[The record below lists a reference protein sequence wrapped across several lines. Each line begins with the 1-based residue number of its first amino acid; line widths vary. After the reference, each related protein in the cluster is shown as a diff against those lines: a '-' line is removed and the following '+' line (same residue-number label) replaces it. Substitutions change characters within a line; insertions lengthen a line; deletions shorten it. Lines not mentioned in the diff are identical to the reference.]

1 MNMAKR
7 QLDNPLRF
15 ERKYVLES
23 NKNWIFKD
31 ILLKKNFSSIYSKRK
46 VVSMYFDT
54 IDFKFF
60 RENIEGV
67 GQRLKSRLRWYK
79 NKDSEELEIK
89 TFLEIKKKKGFVGE
103 KIQYTFEKFL
113 SENEII
119 KSSKEFKFQNKISNI
134 LKRQVFPV
142 LITSYDREYYLNK
155 NRTFRATVDT
165 NLEILSL
172 TANHFKIPISK
183 NILEIKYETQHD
195 HAFRNS
201 IVKSN
206 FNLRFQKFSKY
217 VVGLLQLKK
226 NGLI

>member
-1 MNMAKR
+1 M
-7 QLDNPLRF
+7 
-15 ERKYVLES
+15 
-23 NKNWIFKD
+23 
-31 ILLKKNFSSIYSKRK
+31 
-46 VVSMYFDT
+46 
-54 IDFKFF
+54 
-60 RENIEGV
+60 
-67 GQRLKSRLRWYK
+67 
-79 NKDSEELEIK
+79 
-89 TFLEIKKKKGFVGE
+89 
-103 KIQYTFEKFL
+103 
-113 SENEII
+113 
-119 KSSKEFKFQNKISNI
+119 
-134 LKRQVFPV
+134 
-142 LITSYDREYYLNK
+142 ITSYDREYYLNK

-183 NILEIKYETQHD
+183 NILEIKYGTQHD